1 MRLTELMLIT
11 KRMAELGI
19 DPATTTV
26 NDIWEMVRKFKG
38 GQIC

>member
-1 MRLTELMLIT
+1 MRLTELMIIT

-26 NDIWEMVRKFKG
+26 NDIWEIVVTFKKN
-38 GQIC
+38 

>member
-1 MRLTELMLIT
+1 MRLTELMIIT
-11 KRMAELGI
+11 KRMAELGF

-26 NDIWEMVRKFKG
+26 NDIWEIVRKFKG

>member
-1 MRLTELMLIT
+1 MRLTELMIIT

-26 NDIWEMVRKFKG
+26 NDIWYMVATFKKN
-38 GQIC
+38 

>member
-1 MRLTELMLIT
+1 MRLTELMIIT

-26 NDIWEMVRKFKG
+26 NDIWEMVATFKKN
-38 GQIC
+38 

>member
-1 MRLTELMLIT
+1 MRLSELERVI

-26 NDIWEMVRKFKG
+26 NDIWEIVRRFKG

>member
-1 MRLTELMLIT
+1 MRLSELKKIV

-26 NDIWEMVRKFKG
+26 NDIWYMIATFKKN
-38 GQIC
+38 

>member
-1 MRLTELMLIT
+1 MKLSELLKVT
-11 KRMAELGI
+11 KKMAELGI

-26 NDIWEMVRKFKG
+26 NDIWEIVRKFKG

>member
-1 MRLTELMLIT
+1 MKLSELLKVT

-26 NDIWEMVRKFKG
+26 NDIWYMVVTFKKN
-38 GQIC
+38 

>member
-1 MRLTELMLIT
+1 MRLSELKRVI
-11 KRMAELGI
+11 KRMSELGI

-26 NDIWEMVRKFKG
+26 NDIWEIVVTFKR

>member
-1 MRLTELMLIT
+1 MRLSELKRIT
-11 KRMAELGI
+11 KRMQELGI

-26 NDIWEMVRKFKG
+26 NDIWYMILTFKR

>member
-1 MRLTELMLIT
+1 MRLTELMIIT

-26 NDIWEMVRKFKG
+26 NDIWYIILTFKRG
-38 GQIC
+38 KIC